1 MNWIMTPDKFL
12 SDKEYQTLLKTLSN
26 AAEFAALK
34 NRIKPIRDYM
44 IIDLALNSG
53 LRVSEIANLQVE
65 DLHITKGNSQIFVR
79 DGKGGKSHLIMIGK
93 DLRRHIK
100 KFLIDQHTKS
110 PYLFISERSPQ
121 MTTTAIQKVFKFWAK
136 KAGLPSHH
144 SIHSCRHTYAVRLYK
159 SSGNNLRLVQK
170 QLAHSSISTTQVYAD
185 VVDSDVQEAVDKL

>member
-1 MNWIMTPDKFL
+1 
-12 SDKEYQTLLKTLSN
+12 
-26 AAEFAALK
+26 
-34 NRIKPIRDYM
+34 
-44 IIDLALNSG
+44 
-53 LRVSEIANLQVE
+53 
-65 DLHITKGNSQIFVR
+65 
-79 DGKGGKSHLIMIGK
+79 MIGK

-100 KFLIDQHTKS
+100 KFLTDKHTERR
-110 PYLFISERSPQ
+110 YLFISERSPK

-136 KAGLPSHH
+136 KSGLPPHH

>member
-12 SDKEYQTLLKTLSN
+12 SDKEYQTLMKTLSD
-26 AAEFAALK
+26 AAEVGAMK
-34 NRIKPIRDYM
+34 GRKKQIRDYM

-53 LRVSEIANLQVE
+53 LRVAEIASLQNE

-79 DGKGGKSHLIMIGK
+79 EGKGRKSHLVMIGN

-100 KFLIDQHTKS
+100 KFLSVQHTEN

-121 MTTTAIQKVFKFWAK
+121 MTTTAIQKIFKFWAK

-159 SSGNNLRLVQK
+159 SSGYNLRLVQK

-185 VVDSDVQEAVDKL
+185 VIDSDTQEAVDKL

>member
-1 MNWIMTPDKFL
+1 MNWIITPDKYL
-12 SDKEYQTLLKTLSN
+12 SDEEYKALMKTCKQ

-34 NRIKPIRDYM
+34 NRIKRIRDYM

-53 LRVSEIANLQVE
+53 LRVSEIANLKVE

-79 DGKGGKSHLIMIGK
+79 EGKGGKSHLVMIGK

-100 KFLIDQHTKS
+100 KFLTDQHTES
-110 PYLFISERSPQ
+110 PFLFKSERSLK
-121 MTTTAIQKVFKFWAK
+121 MTSTAIQKVFKSWAK
-136 KAGLPSHH
+136 KAGLPSNY

-159 SSGNNLRLVQK
+159 SSGNNLRLIQK
-170 QLAHSSISTTQVYAD
+170 QLGHSSISTTQVYAD

>member
-1 MNWIMTPDKFL
+1 MNWILTPDKFL
-12 SDKEYQTLLKTLSN
+12 SDEEYKALMKILKDSAEI
-26 AAEFAALK
+26 AAMK
-34 NRIKPIRDYM
+34 GRIKPIRDYM
-44 IIDLALNSG
+44 IIDIALNSG
-53 LRVSEIANLQVE
+53 LRVSEIANLKVE
-65 DLHITKGNSQIFVR
+65 DLHITKGNSQIFIR
-79 DGKGGKSHLIMIGK
+79 EGKGGKSRLVMIGK
-93 DLRRHIK
+93 DLRRHLK
-100 KFLIDQHTKS
+100 KFLTSQHTES